1 MLARPVE
8 PRASRMR
15 LQRLLTSVVE
25 RIESAMVGALR
36 GRRSDAEDDD
46 QPPSPA
52 LTSTEMDTLEE
63 SGERALR
70 AATADRALRSALR
83 QIAVEVRTIS
93 RRDMQ
98 RVLGIRLSEEEF
110 GELMN
115 GFVREN
121 AKLIRT
127 LGRKQIRDVMSLVRA
142 DVPRGVRIEALAEDM
157 IARFG
162 VARRR
167 AVLIARTET
176 AKLKSQIDEERQKN
190 VGVTHYIWRAVG
202 GEGGDGRT
210 RKMHRRLHG
219 RRVAYSSPPVA
230 EASGERHHP
239 GRFPNCRCYAEP
251 DLSSLGL

>member
-1 MLARPVE
+1 
-8 PRASRMR
+8 MR
-15 LQRLLTSVVE
+15 LQRLLTDVVE

-36 GRRSDAEDDD
+36 GRRSDAEDD
-46 QPPSPA
+46 QPPEPA
-52 LTSTEMDTLEE
+52 LSAAEMNNLEE

-70 AATADRALRSALR
+70 AATADRALRSVLR

-110 GELMN
+110 GELMS

-121 AKLIRT
+121 AKFIRT
-127 LGRKQIRDVMSLVRA
+127 LGRKQIRDVMSLVRT
-142 DVPRGVRIEALAEDM
+142 DIPRGVRIEALAEDM
-157 IARFG
+157 IERFG

-176 AKLKSQIDEERQKN
+176 AKLKSQVDEERQRK
-190 VGVTHYIWRAVG
+190 VGVTHYYWRAVG
-202 GEGGDGRT
+202 GHSGDGRT
-210 RKMHRRLHG
+210 REMHMELHG
-219 RRVAYSSPPVA
+219 QRFAYDEPPVA
-230 EASGERHHP
+230 EETGEEHHP

-251 DLSSLGL
+251 DTAGLFD